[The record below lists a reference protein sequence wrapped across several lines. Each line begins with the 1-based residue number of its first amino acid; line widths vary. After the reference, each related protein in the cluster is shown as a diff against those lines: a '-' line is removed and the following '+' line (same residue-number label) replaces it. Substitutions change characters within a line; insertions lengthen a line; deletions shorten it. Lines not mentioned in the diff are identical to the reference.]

1 MQFNRRDGI
10 FGARGI
16 EAATGSKKER
26 WHANLVWT
34 NYGNKKFCQNCS
46 KHKLYISFPREEF
59 RQFFA
64 CFEISKGW
72 HISFRHDDDIIL
84 GGKQSLI
91 KAEKFSDQPFDSV
104 SSYGVSHF
112 FGYGNSQPSS
122 PLGITASYSCK
133 VLRTSPHPLL
143 VNSSISAVIS
153 YPFQFPV
160 RLFFHAYRPSLRH

>member
-1 MQFNRRDGI
+1 MQFNCRDGI
-10 FGARGI
+10 LEARGI
-16 EAATGSKKER
+16 EAATGSKQER
-26 WHANLVWT
+26 WHTNLVWT

-64 CFEISKGW
+64 CFGISKRR
-72 HISFRHDDDIIL
+72 HIFFCHDDDIML

-91 KAEKFSDQPFDSV
+91 KAEKFSDQPFGSV

-122 PLGITASYSCK
+122 PLGITACDRCK
-133 VLRTSPHPLL
+133 VLRTPPHPLL

-160 RLFFHAYRPSLRH
+160 RLFFHAYRPSLRR